1 MITLTFD
8 QGTILLQGLDP
19 PFRALPTGFVH
30 DDRVGCLRSEAY
42 RYRETVLWLRQRNLE
57 YSDLARKYDPA
68 ACSMPPGAGSDPVR
82 LFDYQKEAVTAWR
95 RMGQRGIVVLPT
107 GSGKTVVALKSMA
120 VAGRPTLIVVPTI
133 DLMNQWC
140 NRLADDFDIDQIGI
154 IGQGLHD
161 LRDITVITYH
171 SAYRRMGEIGD
182 RFGFLILDEVHH
194 LAAPEWSEI
203 ARLSIAPFRLGLTA
217 TYDPR
222 QSKELNEII
231 GPLAYWKPLREL
243 TGKRLAEYEII
254 RLSVDLLPEER
265 RLYEKELS
273 AHLAFWQGRDGPEPE
288 SKLETL
294 LRLQG
299 RDPLARRAIVAWQ
312 RMRRIIAGS
321 QAKLEILDELF
332 HRHAGDRTIVFTAS
346 NAMAY
351 RISELFLIPAIT
363 HQINARERKAILD
376 RFDSGQYKAVVTS
389 RVLNEGIDVPEARV
403 AIVLGGSGSTREHT
417 QRLGRILRKRAGKL
431 AILYEIVTRGTIE
444 AGISRHRR
452 QTEAYAGRAR
462 KITRH

>member
-1 MITLTFD
+1 MITLKFD
-8 QGTILLQGLDP
+8 QGTILLQGLDQS
-19 PFRALPTGFVH
+19 FHALPTGFIH
-30 DDRVGCLRSEAY
+30 DDRIGCLRAEAY
-42 RYRETVLWLRQRNLE
+42 RYREIVLWLRQHNLE
-57 YSDLARKYDPA
+57 YSDLARKYDPSG
-68 ACSMPPGAGSDPVR
+68 CYMPPRTGSDSIR

-120 VAGRPTLIVVPTI
+120 AAGRPTLIVVPTI

-140 NRLADDFDIDQIGI
+140 NRLADTFDIDQIGM
-154 IGQGLHD
+154 IGQGLYD

-194 LAAPEWSEI
+194 LAAPEWIEI

-243 TGKRLAEYEII
+243 TGKRLAEYEVI

-273 AHLAFWQGRDGPEPE
+273 AHRAFWKGRDGPEPE

-363 HQINARERKAILD
+363 HQINARERKTILD

-417 QRLGRILRKRAGKL
+417 QRLGRILRKRTGKL

-452 QTEAYAGRAR
+452 QAEAYAGRAR